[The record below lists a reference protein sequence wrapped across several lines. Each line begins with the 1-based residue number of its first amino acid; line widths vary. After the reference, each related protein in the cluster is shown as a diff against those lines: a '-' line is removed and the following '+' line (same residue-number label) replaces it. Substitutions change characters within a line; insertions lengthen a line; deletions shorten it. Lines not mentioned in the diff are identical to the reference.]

1 MESPEADESLTGNHG
16 EVDGS
21 DAENGGMVNEPTEP
35 EADSCEPEGQN
46 CCEGNSGGTG
56 ADVDRSTDG
65 GEVGNLER
73 RNCVED
79 ILLGEHVRENGE
91 SVDNELLVCSDWRM
105 KKDDQ
110 DIHDVDSSDKT
121 EDEIDTEC
129 IREGQVTGFCEETS
143 VDSKIVGLEEA
154 EADACFAVNSDES
167 HKIERN
173 QNCETDSTTDGDTV
187 QETAPSVD
195 ENENCENNTHN
206 GIQDCLNQV
215 VIEEASNAVQNECR
229 ILEDEVGCVKESQ
242 SDFENLKCHQL
253 THSESVESYEPE
265 CDQEECRT
273 DNQGATGIPNHSAS
287 GVSQRIDNQGAT
299 GTPNH
304 SASDVS
310 QRTSQGQSHS
320 EVNDNLEVDLQG
332 SSIESN
338 VNVISS
344 NSIQPQNIPLDS
356 AVGSRLCD
364 SEKADHQE
372 ICVQSEKYSS
382 CTLNSSPTD
391 CEVSIVK
398 SGNIG
403 DKLSSDEKNSAKS
416 KSVED
421 DLLSELETELSL
433 EDAWDSRG
441 RSVSDTVVLNGGS
454 VRTLN
459 GVVVN
464 DEQIARKIGELQ
476 SQLIQTQKEIH
487 RWVFK

>member
-21 DAENGGMVNEPTEP
+21 DAENGGMVDEPTEP

-46 CCEGNSGGTG
+46 CCEGNSGETEAG
-56 ADVDRSTDG
+56 ADCFREG
-65 GEVGNLER
+65 GEVGNVVGG
-73 RNCVED
+73 NCVED
-79 ILLGEHVRENGE
+79 DVLENGE
-91 SVDNELLVCSDWRM
+91 SVDNELLVCSDRRVE
-105 KKDDQ
+105 KDNQ
-110 DIHDVDSSDKT
+110 DICLVDSSDRT

-129 IREGQVTGFCEETS
+129 IREGQVTGVCDEMN
-143 VDSKIVGLEEA
+143 VDSRIVGLEEA

-195 ENENCENNTHN
+195 VNENCENNTNN
-206 GIQDCLNQV
+206 GIWDGLDQV
-215 VIEEASNAVQNECR
+215 VNVIEEASNAVQNKCR

-242 SDFENLKCHQL
+242 SDFENPKCVQL

-273 DNQGATGIPNHSAS
+273 DNQGAMGTPEHSAS
-287 GVSQRIDNQGAT
+287 S
-299 GTPNH
+299 
-304 SASDVS
+304 VS

-320 EVNDNLEVDLQG
+320 EVSESLEVDLQG

-338 VNVISS
+338 VNIISS
-344 NSIQPQNIPLDS
+344 NGIQPQNIPLDS
-356 AVGSRLCD
+356 DVGSRLCD

-382 CTLNSSPTD
+382 CTVNSSPSD
-391 CEVSIVK
+391 CDVSVVK
-398 SGNIG
+398 SENMG
-403 DKLSSDEKNSAKS
+403 DKLSSDEKRAAKS

-433 EDAWDSRG
+433 EDAWDGRG
-441 RSVSDTVVLNGGS
+441 RSISDTVVLNGGN

-464 DEQIARKIGELQ
+464 DEQIARKMGELQ